1 MQYKDG
7 PILNNRHSYMALK
20 PTIYK
25 ATLNLVDMNRDVY
38 VTEKLTLVLH
48 PSETAVRMMVRLLA
62 YALNYDQDLSFTKGL
77 STADEPDLWIT
88 RPDSSVERWIEVGQ
102 ASPERLRKGVSRAD
116 QVKLYAYGSEVDIW
130 WSKHRDAMNTLPKT
144 EVFSF
149 SAEEVEPLGAICD
162 RNMEVT
168 ITISEQQLFIA
179 TGDQQ
184 FEVLLSRLS

>member
-1 MQYKDG
+1 
-7 PILNNRHSYMALK
+7 MALK

-38 VTEKLTLVLH
+38 VTEKLTLALH

-88 RPDSSVERWIEVGQ
+88 RPDSSVARWIEVGQ

-130 WSKHRDAMNTLPKT
+130 WAKHRDAMNTLPKT